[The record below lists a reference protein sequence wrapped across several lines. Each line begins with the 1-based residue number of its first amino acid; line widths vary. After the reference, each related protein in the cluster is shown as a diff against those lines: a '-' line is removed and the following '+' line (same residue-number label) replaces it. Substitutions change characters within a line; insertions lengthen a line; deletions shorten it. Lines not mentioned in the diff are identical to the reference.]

1 MRIEK
6 YGLRNWAVYD
16 NNDKLVCVTVYKK
29 GAVEVVRRLA
39 GVDCSV
45 VKPMHNA
52 DDIKKLL
59 KEIKTASSKIK
70 EITKELNSQFEP

>member
-29 GAVEVVRRLA
+29 GAVEVVRRLE
-39 GVDCSV
+39 GIVSNTV
-45 VKPMHNA
+45 TTKHNA
-52 DDIKKLL
+52 DDIKELL
-59 KEIKTASSKIK
+59 NEIKSASSKIK
-70 EITKELNSQFEP
+70 QITKELNSQLEY